1 MWWAVCRMGLWYS
14 WVCKPVSWDFF
25 ESMVETLDVLNDAEL
40 MASIRRGI
48 QEMVEGRGKP
58 LEDVK
63 RELGLE

>member
-1 MWWAVCRMGLWYS
+1 MGLWYS